1 MIDLPSNFTAAEISI
16 NSLLT
21 NLLIGTLLSLI
32 LTWHYLRSANH
43 KFIRR
48 DIGFVL
54 PILCLT
60 TLLIIVVVKSSLA
73 LSLGL
78 VGALSIVRF
87 RTPIKEPEELAYIFL
102 SIAVGLALGANQV
115 EVVCVSIP
123 VILIIISV
131 INYFKKSKTVINN
144 QVILNLEVDG
154 NMYRVDDVLSL
165 IETTTSNSD
174 IRRIDEEGG
183 KISLVCFINL
193 NDKRSLINF
202 CQKFK
207 SNFEGGR
214 YSIIDEGSSLN
225 H

>member
-1 MIDLPSNFTAAEISI
+1 MIDLPSNFTAAEISV
-16 NSLLT
+16 NSLLA

-32 LTWHYLRSANH
+32 LTWHYLRSAKH

-54 PILCLT
+54 PILSLT
-60 TLLIIVVVKSSLA
+60 TLLIITVVKSSLA

-115 EVVCVSIP
+115 EVVSVSIP
-123 VILIIISV
+123 LILIVISG
-131 INYFKKSKTVINN
+131 INYFKKSKIVINN

-154 NMYRVDDVLSL
+154 NKYKVNDVLSL
-165 IETTTSNSD
+165 IESITSNSD

-183 KISLVCFINL
+183 KISLVCFVNL
-193 NDKRSLINF
+193 DHKRNLINF
-202 CQKFK
+202 CEKFK
-207 SNFEGGR
+207 NSFVDGR
-214 YSIIDEGSSLN
+214 YSIIDEGSSIN

>member
-1 MIDLPSNFTAAEISI
+1 MIDLPSNFTTAEISV
-16 NSLLT
+16 NSLIT

-32 LTWHYLRSANH
+32 LTWHYLRNAKH

-60 TLLIIVVVKSSLA
+60 TLVIITVVKSSLA

-115 EVVCVSIP
+115 EVVSVSIP
-123 VILIIISV
+123 LILFIISG
-131 INYFKKSKTVINN
+131 INYFKKSKTITNN
-144 QVILNLEVDG
+144 QVLLNLEVDG
-154 NMYRVDDVLSL
+154 HKYQVEDVLDL
-165 IETTTSNSD
+165 IETIKLNSD

-183 KISLVCFINL
+183 KISLVFFINL
-193 NDKRSLINF
+193 EHKRSLINF

-207 SNFEGGR
+207 NSFEGGR
-214 YSIIDEGSSLN
+214 YSIIDEGSSIN